1 MSRIDRSESNI
12 YPIPTNCTVN
22 QKTGYVLANV
32 TNEYISKGHANGSG
46 YSSHV
51 KIGIGYAVEP
61 QNWKNNRYMYANRN
75 YFAYFNKAYLPEA
88 PKKND
93 NISVGLHVVL
103 EQLCQESSLE
113 EMLNQSFGVFDARLI
128 LDLATYMISE
138 ESAKFQH
145 FQHWAKG
152 ELLFS
157 SCMRSDTYI
166 STFLKERLTVSKIN
180 QFKKMWA
187 ISNIGNGNIYVCYD
201 STNVNCQA
209 EGVYLVQKGFAKDD
223 SSLNQVNTD
232 YVVRQEDGLPLTFM
246 QFPGS
251 IVDIVQAPEM
261 IRFFSQLGK
270 DVAEK
275 IAIICDRGYISE
287 RNIEELDKFGIDF
300 LLMLRRDMSCC
311 TKVLEKYASQ
321 VKKNCNY
328 ISEYDEFGI
337 TVQEKLFDHKKEPE
351 RNIVIIWNQQLET
364 NHRSLLYAVLESKKE
379 ELDEAIKR
387 QAQYSK
393 QELETKFSLFTL
405 SVIPA
410 GTIEVKKRGRGN
422 AGKTELIQA
431 FAIESYNENDEKIDR
446 ALSHCGFRI
455 MASSKETTA
464 LESRGAYSKRDC
476 VEKVF
481 RSLKTSMGMDV
492 IGVSCDDSIHGK
504 SLVWFV
510 ASIMYSLL
518 SAKIDHLRKQD
529 RKKYTV
535 PAVVRSLDEITADR
549 DLNTNKYNRRY
560 QLDKRQK
567 AILSACHISESYI
580 DEVISNWKIDKN

>member
-1 MSRIDRSESNI
+1 MSRIDRSASNI
-12 YPIPTNCTVN
+12 YPIPINCTVN

-32 TNEYISKGHANGSG
+32 TNEYINKSHSNGSG

-51 KIGIGYAVEP
+51 KLGIGYAVEP

-75 YFAYFNKAYLPEA
+75 YFIYFNKAHLPEA
-88 PKKND
+88 PEKND
-93 NISVGLHVVL
+93 NISIGLHVVL
-103 EQLCQESSLE
+103 NQLCQESSLE
-113 EMLNQSFGVFDARLI
+113 KMLDQIFGVFDARLI
-128 LDLATYMISE
+128 LDLAAYMISE

-145 FQHWAKG
+145 FLHWAKG

-187 ISNIGNGNIYVCYD
+187 VSNIGNGSIYVCYD

-223 SSLNQVNTD
+223 ASLNQVNTD

-261 IRFFSQLGK
+261 IRFFSQLGE
-270 DVAEK
+270 DVTK
-275 IAIICDRGYISE
+275 NIAVICDRGYISE
-287 RNIEELDKFGIDF
+287 RNIEELDKNGVDF

-311 TKVLEKYASQ
+311 TKVLEKYAEQ

-328 ISEYDEFGI
+328 IPEYDEFGI
-337 TVQEKLFDHKKEPE
+337 TVREKIFGRKNEPE
-351 RNIVIIWNQQLET
+351 RSITIIWNQQLET
-364 NHRSLLYAVLESKKE
+364 NHRRMLYAVIESKRK
-379 ELDEAIKR
+379 ELDVAIKR
-387 QAQYSK
+387 KTQYSK
-393 QELETKFSLFTL
+393 QELEAKFSLFTL
-405 SVIPA
+405 SVIPT
-410 GTIEVKKRGRGN
+410 GTIEVKKKGRGN
-422 AGKTELIQA
+422 ADKVELLQA
-431 FAIESYNENDEKIDR
+431 FIIENYSENDEKIDR

-455 MASSKETTA
+455 MASSKEVTA
-464 LESRGAYSKRDC
+464 LESRVAYSKRDC

-504 SLVWFV
+504 SLIWFV
-510 ASIMYSLL
+510 ASIIYSLL
-518 SAKIDHLRKQD
+518 SSKLEHLRMQN

-535 PAVVRSLDEITADR
+535 PAAVRSLDEITADR
-549 DLNTNKYNRRY
+549 DLNTNKYTRRY
-560 QLDKRQK
+560 QFDKQQK
-567 AILSACHISESYI
+567 AILGAFNISEAFI
-580 DEVISNWKIDKN
+580 DEVVFNCKNR